1 VVEKQ
6 EIERS
11 FHLLPAG
18 ELSGSWKELQR
29 KEETEPYNKN
39 NGSKQPLS
47 TGSK

>member
-29 KEETEPYNKN
+29 KEETEPYNKTTAPN
-39 NGSKQPLS
+39 NIS
-47 TGSK
+47 TGSR